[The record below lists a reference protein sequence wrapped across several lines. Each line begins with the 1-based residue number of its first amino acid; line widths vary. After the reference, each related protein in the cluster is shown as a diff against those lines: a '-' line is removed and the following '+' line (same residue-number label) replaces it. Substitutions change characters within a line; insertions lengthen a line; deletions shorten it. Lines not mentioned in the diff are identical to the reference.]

1 MRPWLVWVDRFGPL
15 IGLMVVVILF
25 TILVGGQFLQPS
37 NLELVARQT
46 AIVGIAAMGMT
57 LVIVSGGID
66 LSVGAIVALSTVIV
80 ALLLR
85 AGVGPLGAACG
96 GVMAGFLCG
105 GVSGWLVTRFRVV
118 PFIVT
123 LGMMLVVR
131 GIAKGLAGEKRI
143 EAPITGLNELL
154 QSLSADDRW
163 LLFPAGVWILIAVA
177 LLVGGTLHYL
187 RFGRHVIAVGS
198 SEVTA
203 RLCGIQVERVKMAV
217 YAICAGCAGLAGV
230 MQFARLSVG
239 DPTVGLG
246 LELDVIAAVVIG
258 GGSLAGGRGSV
269 LGSLVGALIMTVI
282 RIGSSQKGLDNW
294 VQEMVTGGVIIVAVG
309 LDYWRTRFTTSR

>member
-1 MRPWLVWVDRFGPL
+1 MGNDQGLSMRPWLVWVDRFGPL

-57 LVIVSGGID
+57 LVIVCGGID

-131 GIAKGLAGEKRI
+131 GIAKGLAGDEKSGLCQTMSYDWRGERSFGHRPTGEI
-143 EAPITGLNELL
+143 TVELWRCQQCGSERVYGIAPIYFSGFRPE
-154 QSLSADDRW
+154 
-163 LLFPAGVWILIAVA
+163 
-177 LLVGGTLHYL
+177 
-187 RFGRHVIAVGS
+187 
-198 SEVTA
+198 
-203 RLCGIQVERVKMAV
+203 
-217 YAICAGCAGLAGV
+217 
-230 MQFARLSVG
+230 
-239 DPTVGLG
+239 
-246 LELDVIAAVVIG
+246 
-258 GGSLAGGRGSV
+258 
-269 LGSLVGALIMTVI
+269 
-282 RIGSSQKGLDNW
+282 
-294 VQEMVTGGVIIVAVG
+294 
-309 LDYWRTRFTTSR
+309 